1 MHKNKPDKNLLPCE
15 SAQHVNQVRRISWIG
30 LAVNLFLATLKFVV
44 GFVGNSQ
51 AVIADAVHSLSDM
64 GTDLA
69 VIFGVKY
76 WSVPADEDH
85 PYGHWRIETIV
96 TAVIGISLVMVAM
109 GIGYNSL
116 ATMRDMHLKQP
127 GWIALVGVVV
137 SIVLKEWLYHWTFAV
152 GRRTKSSAV
161 IANAWHHRSDAL
173 SSIPA
178 LIAVTA
184 AAIHPSLAF
193 LDYVGALVVSL
204 IILKVSWKILS
215 PALSELTDRGAPHKD
230 REKIK
235 SIAMD
240 VNGVKH
246 VHAIRTRKVGTG
258 LFVDLHVLVDG
269 ETPVRKGHQISRL
282 VKYKLI
288 EQGPEILDVV
298 VHLEPYDDQK

>member
-1 MHKNKPDKNLLPCE
+1 MHKNKPDKNLLSRE
-15 SAQHVNQVRRISWIG
+15 KAQHVSQVRRISWIG
-30 LAVNLFLATLKFVV
+30 LAVNLFLAALKFVV

-76 WSVPADEDH
+76 WSAPADEDH
-85 PYGHWRIETIV
+85 PYGHWRIETII
-96 TAVIGISLVMVAM
+96 TAVIGISLVVVAT

-127 GWIALVGVVV
+127 GWIAPVGVAV
-137 SIVLKEWLYHWTFAV
+137 SIVLKEWLYHWTIAV
-152 GRRTKSSAV
+152 GRRTKSSAL

-178 LIAVTA
+178 LIAVA
-184 AAIHPSLAF
+184 AAAAHPSLAF
-193 LDYVGALVVSL
+193 LDHVGALVVSL
-204 IILKVSWKILS
+204 IILTISWKILS
-215 PALSELTDRGAPHKD
+215 PAFAELTDRGAPHKD
-230 REKIK
+230 RKKIK
-235 SIAMD
+235 SIAMN
-240 VNGVKH
+240 VNEVKH

-258 LFVDLHVLVDG
+258 LFVDLHILVDG
-269 ETPVRKGHQISRL
+269 ETTVRKGHQVSQV

-288 EQGPEILDVV
+288 EQGPEIFDVV
-298 VHLEPYDDQK
+298 VHIEPYDDPK